1 MLDSITGKA
10 LTDLRRAF
18 LKLYFSCLPNAKIAY
33 LENSAKVSVIATRDI
48 YIGDEI
54 TFDYTAGGLN
64 ISKIGD
70 RQERKSKLLQSL
82 NFDCSCCLCK
92 DVDDSWI
99 DVD

>member
-1 MLDSITGKA
+1 MSASDGPFSS
-10 LTDLRRAF
+10 F
-18 LKLYFSCLPNAKIAY
+18 ESYFSCLPNSKIAY

-70 RQERKSKLLQSL
+70 RAERKSKLSETL